1 MKRNTTRPG
10 ADRRPTEFE
19 RKEFEEDFRLNRP
32 IKPKVAKRAEKA
44 SGGSGAPCAANAA
57 QKEKLDGNAQD
68 RLDRGLIAPD
78 ATLDLH
84 GMTQNAAHRALQN
97 YLRGARE
104 RGNRL
109 IVVVTGKGNP
119 RAADAAAW
127 TQSPHGVLK
136 DMVPRWLAEP
146 GAAQWIARVQPAHIR
161 PGGGG
166 ALYVYLRKSR

>member
-1 MKRNTTRPG
+1 MRKVTEPR
-10 ADRRPTEFE
+10 ADRRTTENE
-19 RKEFEEDFRLNRP
+19 RKEFAKDFKEARP
-32 IKPKVAKRAEKA
+32 IKSKAAPRTAKKP
-44 SGGSGAPCAANAA
+44 GGTGG
-57 QKEKLDGNAQD
+57 LDGNTQD
-68 RLDRGLIAPD
+68 RLKRGLIAPD

-84 GMTQNAAHRALQN
+84 GMTQERAHRTLARFLH
-97 YLRGARE
+97 GARE

-146 GAAQWIARVQPAHIR
+146 ELKALIALVQSAHIR
-161 PGGGG
+161 HGGGG
-166 ALYVYLRKSR
+166 ALYVYLRKGR

>member
-1 MKRNTTRPG
+1 VRRTSGPG
-10 ADRRPTEFE
+10 TERRPTENE
-19 RKEFEEDFRLNRP
+19 RREFEEDFRLNRP
-32 IKPKVAKRAEKA
+32 IKPRAMPRIDRKP
-44 SGGSGAPCAANAA
+44 GGSGG
-57 QKEKLDGNAQD
+57 LDGNTQD
-68 RLDRGLIAPD
+68 RLDRGLITPD

-84 GMTQNAAHRALQN
+84 GMTQVAAHRALGN

-119 RAADAAAW
+119 RAPDAAEW

-146 GAAQWIARVQPAHIR
+146 GMSQWIARVQAAHIR
-161 PGGGG
+161 HGGGG

>member
-1 MKRNTTRPG
+1 MKRSVTG
-10 ADRRPTEFE
+10 DE

-32 IKPKVAKRAEKA
+32 IKPRAVARIEKKP
-44 SGGSGAPCAANAA
+44 GGSGG
-57 QKEKLDGNAQD
+57 LDGNTQD

-84 GMTQNAAHRALQN
+84 GMTQNAAHRALAN

-119 RAADAAAW
+119 RAPDAALW
-127 TQSPHGVLK
+127 TESPHGVLK

-146 GAAQWIARVQPAHIR
+146 GLAQWIARVQPAHVR
-161 PGGGG
+161 HGGGG

>member
-1 MKRNTTRPG
+1 MKRNTTR
-10 ADRRPTEFE
+10 DE

-32 IKPKVAKRAEKA
+32 IKTKVVKRAEKT
-44 SGGSGAPCAANAA
+44 SGGSGG
-57 QKEKLDGNAQD
+57 LDGNTQG

-136 DMVPRWLAEP
+136 DTVPRWLAEP
-146 GAAQWIARVQPAHIR
+146 GLAQWIARVQLAHIR
-161 PGGGG
+161 HGGGG